1 MKLPE
6 DPFILELLPEFI
18 DTWINDIKDQLDTI
32 ISSKDS
38 DELYRFGHTIKGS
51 CLQFGIEE
59 IALLGIEMMG
69 YAKAKDFDNA
79 QVLGDKI
86 LQSFIE
92 ANEFVASKLKNN

>member
-69 YAKAKDFDNA
+69 YAKANDFDNA

>member
-59 IALLGIEMMG
+59 IAFLGIEMMG
-69 YAKAKDFDNA
+69 YVKAKDFDNA